1 LCHFKDAYG
10 GAIYHYPAPK
20 KNCRG
25 YALHFPGCYLII
37 FYLKTCIYFFQKRDI
52 TIAISTVNKGL
63 RVFVLAFLFLAGI
76 GPLLTEP
83 AMAEDARLTDI
94 VVTNTH
100 DHLLL
105 YFTVTDCFTEN
116 MQKAIDNGVNTT
128 FTFFVNLHEV
138 RSWWWDKKI
147 ADLKVSHEIKYDS
160 LKKVYQ
166 VRLSSEN
173 DKVVLAE
180 DFNQAKRLM
189 AEIVGLKVTEL
200 RNLHRGNRYQ
210 INMMAELDTIKLPF
224 YFHYVFFFLSLWD
237 FETDWYSVDF
247 RY

>member
-1 LCHFKDAYG
+1 MKIIASFNKVRALSV
-10 GAIYHYPAPK
+10 PAMLFI
-20 KNCRG
+20 CW
-25 YALHFPGCYLII
+25 
-37 FYLKTCIYFFQKRDI
+37 
-52 TIAISTVNKGL
+52 IS
-63 RVFVLAFLFLAGI
+63 
-76 GPLLTEP
+76 LLWASP
-83 AMAEDARLTDI
+83 AMAEDAKLADI
-94 VVTNTH
+94 VVTNTR

-116 MQKAIDNGVNTT
+116 MKKAIDNGVPTT
-128 FTFFVNLHEV
+128 FTFFVNLNEV
-138 RSWWWDKKI
+138 RNWWWDKKI

-160 LKKVYQ
+160 LKKVYE
-166 VRLSSEN
+166 VRLSSRD
-173 DKVVLAE
+173 DKVIVAK
-180 DFNQAKRLM
+180 DFEQAKRLM

-200 RNLHRGNRYQ
+200 RNLHRGDRYQ

>member
-1 LCHFKDAYG
+1 MK
-10 GAIYHYPAPK
+10 I
-20 KNCRG
+20 
-25 YALHFPGCYLII
+25 
-37 FYLKTCIYFFQKRDI
+37 
-52 TIAISTVNKGL
+52 ISTVNKGL
-63 RVFVLAFLFLAGI
+63 RVFVSALLFLACI

-83 AMAEDARLTDI
+83 AMAEDAGLADI
-94 VVTNTH
+94 VVTNTR

-116 MQKAIDNGVNTT
+116 MKKAIDNGVNTT

-138 RSWWWDKKI
+138 RNWWWDKKI

-160 LKKVYQ
+160 LKKIYE
-166 VRLSSEN
+166 VRLSSKR
-173 DKVVLAE
+173 DKVVLAK
-180 DFNQAKRLM
+180 DFDQAKRLM

-237 FETDWYSVDF
+237 FETDWYSVNF

>member
-1 LCHFKDAYG
+1 MLFICW
-10 GAIYHYPAPK
+10 
-20 KNCRG
+20 
-25 YALHFPGCYLII
+25 
-37 FYLKTCIYFFQKRDI
+37 
-52 TIAISTVNKGL
+52 IS
-63 RVFVLAFLFLAGI
+63 
-76 GPLLTEP
+76 LLWASP
-83 AMAEDARLTDI
+83 AMAEDAKLADI
-94 VVTNTH
+94 VVTNTR

-116 MQKAIDNGVNTT
+116 MKKAIDNGVPTT
-128 FTFFVNLHEV
+128 FTFFVNLNEV
-138 RSWWWDKKI
+138 RNWWWDKKI

-160 LKKVYQ
+160 LKKVYE
-166 VRLSSEN
+166 VRLSSRD
-173 DKVVLAE
+173 DKVIVVK
-180 DFNQAKRLM
+180 DFGQAKRLM

-200 RNLHRGNRYQ
+200 RNLHRGDRYQ

>member
-1 LCHFKDAYG
+1 MK
-10 GAIYHYPAPK
+10 I
-20 KNCRG
+20 
-25 YALHFPGCYLII
+25 
-37 FYLKTCIYFFQKRDI
+37 
-52 TIAISTVNKGL
+52 ISTINKGL
-63 RVFVLAFLFLAGI
+63 KPVLLVLLVLI
-76 GPLLTEP
+76 CTGPFWAAP
-83 AMAEDARLTDI
+83 AMAEDARLADI
-94 VVTNTH
+94 VVTNTR

-116 MQKAIDNGVNTT
+116 MKKAIDNGVNTT
-128 FTFFVNLHEV
+128 FTFFVKLQEV
-138 RSWWWDKKI
+138 REWWWDNKI

-160 LKKVYQ
+160 LKKVYE
-166 VRLSSEN
+166 VRLSSKD
-173 DKVVLAE
+173 DKAVFAK
-180 DFNQAKRLM
+180 DFDHAKRLM
-189 AEIVGLKVTEL
+189 SEIVGLKVTEL

>member
-1 LCHFKDAYG
+1 M
-10 GAIYHYPAPK
+10 PP
-20 KNCRG
+20 
-25 YALHFPGCYLII
+25 
-37 FYLKTCIYFFQKRDI
+37 YFFPYGTPEMKN
-52 TIAISTVNKGL
+52 ISTFSKGL
-63 RVFVLAFLFLAGI
+63 RLSVLAMLFLACT
-76 GPLLTEP
+76 GPLFTAP

-94 VVTNTH
+94 VVTNTR

-105 YFTVTDCFTEN
+105 YFTVTDCFPED
-116 MQKAIDNGVNTT
+116 MKKAIDNGVNTT
-128 FTFFVNLHEV
+128 FTFFVKLNEV
-138 RSWWWDKKI
+138 RNWWWDNKI

-160 LKKVYQ
+160 LKKVYE
-166 VRLSSEN
+166 VRLSSQDE
-173 DKVVLAE
+173 KVVLAK
-180 DFNQAKRLM
+180 DFDQAKRLM

-200 RNLHRGNRYQ
+200 RNLHQGTRYQ

>member
-1 LCHFKDAYG
+1 MLPY
-10 GAIYHYPAPK
+10 YLLPK
-20 KNCRG
+20 
-25 YALHFPGCYLII
+25 ISI
-37 FYLKTCIYFFQKRDI
+37 QYFSKRDI
-52 TIAISTVNKGL
+52 NIAISTVNKGL
-63 RVFVLAFLFLAGI
+63 RVFVSALLFLAFI
-76 GPLLTEP
+76 GPLLPEP
-83 AMAEDARLTDI
+83 AMAEDAKLADI
-94 VVTNTH
+94 VVTNTR

-105 YFTVTDCFTEN
+105 YFTVTDCFTED

-138 RSWWWDKKI
+138 RSWWWNKKI

-173 DKVVLAE
+173 DKVVLAK

>member
-1 LCHFKDAYG
+1 MRIISISSK
-10 GAIYHYPAPK
+10 
-20 KNCRG
+20 
-25 YALHFPGCYLII
+25 AL
-37 FYLKTCIYFFQKRDI
+37 R
-52 TIAISTVNKGL
+52 IS
-63 RVFVLAFLFLAGI
+63 VLAV
-76 GPLLTEP
+76 LLMACVGSLWTVP
-83 AMAEDARLTDI
+83 ARAEDARLADI
-94 VVTNTH
+94 VVTNTR

-116 MQKAIDNGVNTT
+116 MKKAIDNGVVTT
-128 FTFFVNLHEV
+128 FTFFVNLNEV
-138 RSWWWDKKI
+138 RNWWWDKKI

-160 LKKVYQ
+160 LKKVYE
-166 VRLSSEN
+166 VMLSSKD
-173 DKVVLAE
+173 DKVVVAK
-180 DFNQAKRLM
+180 DFDQAKRLM

-200 RNLHRGNRYQ
+200 QNLHRGNRYQ

>member
-1 LCHFKDAYG
+1 M
-10 GAIYHYPAPK
+10 
-20 KNCRG
+20 
-25 YALHFPGCYLII
+25 
-37 FYLKTCIYFFQKRDI
+37 
-52 TIAISTVNKGL
+52 
-63 RVFVLAFLFLAGI
+63 FVLALLFFAGI
-76 GPLLTEP
+76 GPLLTAP

-94 VVTNTH
+94 VVTNTR
-100 DHLLL
+100 DDLLL

-138 RSWWWDKKI
+138 RSWWWNKKI

>member
-1 LCHFKDAYG
+1 MK
-10 GAIYHYPAPK
+10 
-20 KNCRG
+20 
-25 YALHFPGCYLII
+25 II
-37 FYLKTCIYFFQKRDI
+37 Q
-52 TIAISTVNKGL
+52 TVSKSL
-63 RVFVLAFLFLAGI
+63 RVFLWALLFFACM
-76 GPLLTEP
+76 GPLFSEP
-83 AMAEDARLTDI
+83 AMAEDARLADI
-94 VVTNTH
+94 VVTNTR

-105 YFTVTDCFTEN
+105 YFTVTNCFTED
-116 MQKAIDNGVNTT
+116 MKTAIDSGVNTT
-128 FTFFVNLHEV
+128 FTFFVNLQEV
-138 RSWWWDKKI
+138 RNWWWDKKI

-173 DKVVLAE
+173 DKVVLAK
-180 DFNQAKRLM
+180 DFDQAKRFM